1 MRKISAVMIMGFFL
15 FIRILHAQEFINTSN
30 QVKII
35 RPYPLTISCSKT
47 TNIIFPYAIISVDR
61 GSKDLLVQ
69 KAEGVQNILQI
80 KAAKQNFLQ
89 TNLTVITADGKLNS
103 FIIDYGDNPSVLNL
117 SFSAKENKVSS
128 SILLKTVDQA
138 EVQKYITVASVSKDK
153 VRDIKNKRFGMCIKL
168 NGLFVHDDV
177 MYLRISIANKTNI
190 NYDIDQLRFYIRD
203 KKKAK
208 RTASQEIEIKP
219 LYTEGYCSLVA
230 GQTERNFVY
239 AFTKFTIPDKKF
251 LAVEL
256 MEKNG
261 GRHMKLAVQNKR
273 IVRAQ
278 LLQ

>member
-1 MRKISAVMIMGFFL
+1 MKKISAVMIMGFFL
-15 FIRILHAQEFINTSN
+15 FIRMSYAQKFINTSN
-30 QVKII
+30 RVKII
-35 RPYPLTISCSKT
+35 HPYSLTISCSKT
-47 TNIIFPYAIISVDR
+47 ANIIFPYAIISVDR

-103 FIIDYGDNPSVLNL
+103 FIVDYAENPDVLNF
-117 SFSAKENKVSS
+117 SFGANECKDSS
-128 SILLKTVDQA
+128 FILLETVNQA
-138 EVQKYITVASVSKDK
+138 EVQKYVTLASVSKNK
-153 VRDIKNKRFGMCIKL
+153 AGDIKDKRFGICIRL

-177 MYLRISIANKTNI
+177 LYLRIGIANRTNI

-203 KKKAK
+203 KKKVK
-208 RTASQEIEIKP
+208 RTSSQEIEIKP

-239 AFTKFTIPDKKF
+239 AFTKFTIPNKKF

-261 GRHMKLAVQNKR
+261 GRHMKLAV
-273 IVRAQ
+273 
-278 LLQ
+278 